1 MSYFFRLIDYSIIDF
16 FVQQSEGSRYCRDQF
31 LEYAPYLLC
40 DGKLNGFFAD
50 FPEEAAYSLVV
61 AEPSGH
67 RKDVIL
73 YAAQCCSG
81 NLGSE
86 ACALAFAE
94 AKIGLAILEHDFKGP
109 SSGVNPPCLAKIKF
123 PIVVSRPFHFPCC
136 VRRTRKILTGIPPK
150 TASYMI

>member
-94 AKIGLAILEHDFKGP
+94 AKIGLAILEDVMRSF
-109 SSGVNPPCLAKIKF
+109 S
-123 PIVVSRPFHFPCC
+123 
-136 VRRTRKILTGIPPK
+136 
-150 TASYMI
+150 